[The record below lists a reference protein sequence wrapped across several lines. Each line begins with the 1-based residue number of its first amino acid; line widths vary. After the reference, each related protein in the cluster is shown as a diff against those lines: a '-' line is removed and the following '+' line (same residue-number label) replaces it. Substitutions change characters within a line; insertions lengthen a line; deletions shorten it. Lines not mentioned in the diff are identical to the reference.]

1 METEISFGAL
11 ISRRR
16 KALGLLQKELA
27 LQVGC
32 SVAGLQK
39 IERDERRPSR
49 AMAERLA
56 EALDVHADER
66 AMFIL
71 VARGERL
78 IERLLPVAEPIVP
91 TADLRP
97 ARGRVPL
104 PLSPTPL
111 FGREMELTAIG
122 RLLQDPQCRL
132 VTLTGPGGIGKTQL
146 AIELVTQQQGT
157 CADGGAFV
165 SLAPVVGREQMV
177 STIADALG
185 LVLYSASD
193 RADQLLAA
201 LRTKALL
208 LVLDNVEH
216 LLAESACVTL
226 ISNLVRDAPGVKLLV
241 TSREPLRLQA
251 EWVFEVQGLPLP
263 ESADPEALE
272 ASSAARLFLQR
283 ARQAQATFILAA
295 EEREAVRRICQL
307 VAGLPL
313 GIELAAAWVATLSCR
328 EIADEIQRTMDFL
341 ASTARDATDRHRS
354 IRAAFD
360 YSWALLSA
368 DEQRVLRNVAVFR
381 SGFGRGAAEYV
392 ANTTLPLLSA
402 LVSKSLLRRTSAGRY
417 DLHDLVRQYALDQ
430 LNRDAQ
436 AADEVRTRHCHYY
449 AQLLERRGATFK
461 GAEQPVVVAELMA
474 ELANVRLGWEW
485 AAAHALADELNQ
497 AADTLFW
504 LYESQSNCR
513 EGVPLFGQAVHS
525 LQSEDEP
532 TRDPTVDTDL
542 KRRLALGQAL
552 SYQGFFCY
560 RQGQHP
566 RGRDLLQRSRALLQP
581 LASSLPGRAA
591 LANTNAFLGM
601 VTYTMGDYGA
611 GQRLLEEGLAMK
623 RALDDRWGAALCLR
637 HLGLAAY
644 DQGAY
649 DEARR
654 LLGESLTLSRAIGSP
669 WSIAYSLN
677 VLGTAACAQ
686 GAYAEAQ
693 QLLHEALALSLTLAD
708 RYNTA
713 SAKSGLGMVYQAL
726 GNEPE
731 ARRCFEE
738 SLVIWREIG
747 EQGGLAQ
754 TLNRYGQ
761 SLSAQGDGPM
771 AWRCFLEALAMARN
785 AEIAPIVLDALLGV
799 AALQAEEGNVE
810 AALEMVV
817 HVLQDPAHTRGV
829 HNRAERLRANLE
841 TNLTGEQIGVIRA
854 RAQDMTRDALVRKLL
869 DAL

>member
-1 METEISFGAL
+1 METETSFGAL

-39 IERDERRPSR
+39 IERDERRPSH

-66 AMFIL
+66 AMFVL

-78 IERLLPVAEPIVP
+78 VERLLPVAEPSVP
-91 TADLRP
+91 VADLRP
-97 ARGRVPL
+97 ARGRVAL
-104 PLSPTPL
+104 PGSPTTL
-111 FGREMELTAIG
+111 LGRDMELTAIT
-122 RLLQDPQCRL
+122 RLLHDPQCRL
-132 VTLTGPGGIGKTQL
+132 VTLIGSGGIGKTQL

-157 CADGGAFV
+157 FADGGAFV
-165 SLAPVVGREQMV
+165 SLAPVAGREQMV

-185 LVLYSASD
+185 LVLYSATD
-193 RADQLLAA
+193 RADQLIAA
-201 LRTKALL
+201 LRAKALL

-216 LLAESACVTL
+216 LLPEAACVTL

-263 ESADPEALE
+263 ESADPDALE

-283 ARQAQATFILAA
+283 ARQAQASFVLAA
-295 EEREAVRRICQL
+295 EEREAVWRICQL
-307 VAGLPL
+307 VVGLPL

-328 EIADEIQRTMDFL
+328 EIADEIQRTIDFL
-341 ASTARDATDRHRS
+341 ASTARDAPDRHRS

-360 YSWALLSA
+360 HSWALLSA
-368 DEQRVLRNVAVFR
+368 EEQRVLRNVAVFR
-381 SGFGRGAAEYV
+381 GGFGREAAEYI
-392 ANTTLPLLSA
+392 AGATLPLLSA
-402 LVSKSLLRRTSAGRY
+402 LVSKSLLRRAPAGRY

-430 LNRDAQ
+430 LDRDAQ
-436 AADEVRTRHCHYY
+436 AAYEVRTRHCQYY
-449 AQLLERRGATFK
+449 ALLLERRGASFK
-461 GAEQPVVVAELMA
+461 GPEQPVVVAELMA
-474 ELANVRLGWEW
+474 ELANVRLAWEW
-485 AAAHALADELNQ
+485 AAAHACADQLYQ

-513 EGVPLFGQAVHS
+513 EGVPLFGLVVNNLQADQEAAGVEMG
-525 LQSEDEP
+525 SE
-532 TRDPTVDTDL
+532 
-542 KRRLALGQAL
+542 RRLALGQAL

-591 LANTNAFLGM
+591 LANASAFLGM
-601 VTYTMGDYGA
+601 VTYTMGDYPA
-611 GQRLLEEGLAMK
+611 GHHLLEEGLAMK
-623 RALDDRWGAALCLR
+623 RALHDRWGAALCLR
-637 HLGLAAY
+637 HLGLVAY

-649 DEARR
+649 AEARR
-654 LLGESLTLSRAIGSP
+654 LLGESLALSRAMGSP

-677 VLGTAACAQ
+677 VLATAACAQ

-693 QLLHEALALSLTLAD
+693 QLLHEALALSQALAD

-713 SAKSGLGMVYQAL
+713 SAKSGLGMVHQAL
-726 GNEPE
+726 GNELE
-731 ARRCFEE
+731 ARCCFEE
-738 SLVIWREIG
+738 SIAIWREIG
-747 EQGGLAQ
+747 ELGGLAQ

-761 SLSAQGDGPM
+761 SLIAQADERM
-771 AWRCFLEALAMARN
+771 ARSCFLEALAVARQ
-785 AEIAPIVLDALLGV
+785 AQITPIVLDALLGV
-799 AALQAEEGNVE
+799 ATLQAAEGNVE
-810 AALEMVV
+810 AALKVV
-817 HVLQDPAHTRGV
+817 LHVLRDPAQTQRV
-829 HNRAERLRANLE
+829 QNRAEQLHIRLEAG
-841 TNLTGEQIGVIRA
+841 LTAEQSDVIRVL
-854 RAQDMTRDALVRKLL
+854 AQGKTVDALVQELL
-869 DAL
+869 DAQ

>member
-1 METEISFGAL
+1 METETSFGAS

-32 SVAGLQK
+32 SVTAVQK

-56 EALDVHADER
+56 EALDVRADER
-66 AMFIL
+66 ATFVL

-78 IERLLPVAEPIVP
+78 IERLLPVSELVVPI
-91 TADLRP
+91 ADLRP
-97 ARGRVPL
+97 ARGRMAL
-104 PLSPTPL
+104 PVLSTTL
-111 FGREMELTAIG
+111 FGRDMELAAIS
-122 RLLQDPQCRL
+122 RLLHDPQCRL
-132 VTLTGPGGIGKTQL
+132 VTLIGPGGIGKTHL
-146 AIELVTQQQGT
+146 AIEVVTQQNARF
-157 CADGGAFV
+157 ADGGAFV

-185 LVLYSASD
+185 LVLYSATD
-193 RADQLLAA
+193 RAGQLIAA
-201 LRTKALL
+201 LRAKELL

-216 LLAESACVTL
+216 LLPDTACVTL
-226 ISNLVRDAPGVKLLV
+226 IRDLMRDAPGVKLLA

-263 ESADPEALE
+263 ESAEPDALE

-283 ARQAQATFILAA
+283 AGQAQVGFTLAA
-295 EEREAVRRICQL
+295 EERQALWQICQL

-313 GIELAAAWVATLSCR
+313 GIELAAAWVATLSCQ
-328 EIADEIQRTMDFL
+328 EIAHEIQRTMDFL
-341 ASTARDATDRHRS
+341 AATARDMPDRHRS
-354 IRAAFD
+354 IRAAFEH
-360 YSWALLSA
+360 SWALLSA
-368 DEQRVLRNVAVFR
+368 EEQCVLRNVAVFR
-381 SGFGRGAAEYV
+381 GGFGREAAEYV
-392 ANTTLPLLSA
+392 AGATLPLLSA
-402 LVSKSLLRRTSAGRY
+402 LVSKSLLRRAPAGRY

-430 LNRDAQ
+430 LDLDAQ
-436 AADEVRTRHCHYY
+436 AAAQIRTRHCQYY
-449 AQLLERRGATFK
+449 TLLLERRGATFK
-461 GAEQPVVVAELMA
+461 GPEQPAVVAELMA
-474 ELANVRLGWEW
+474 DLANVRLGWEW
-485 AAAHALADELNQ
+485 AAAHAFADELNQ

-513 EGVPLFGQAVHS
+513 EGVPLFGQAVDS
-525 LQSEDEP
+525 LQADSGAVMSP
-532 TRDPTVDTDL
+532 AVDTSSE
-542 KRRLALGQAL
+542 RRLALGQAL

-581 LASSLPGRAA
+581 MAGSLPGRAA

-601 VTYTMGDYGA
+601 VTYTMGDYPTGH
-611 GQRLLEEGLAMK
+611 RLLEEGLAMK
-623 RALDDRWGAALCLR
+623 RALDDRWGAAVCLR

-649 DEARR
+649 GEARR
-654 LLGESLTLSRAIGSP
+654 LLGESLNLSRAMGSP

-677 VLGTAACAQ
+677 VLGTAAYAQ

-693 QLLHEALALSLTLAD
+693 QLLQEGLALSQDLAD

-713 SAKSGLGMVYQAL
+713 SAQSSLGMVHQAL
-726 GNEPE
+726 EDGPE

-738 SLVIWREIG
+738 SIAIWREIG
-747 EQGGLAQ
+747 EQGSLAQ

-761 SLSAQGDGPM
+761 SLIAQADGPM
-771 AWRCFLEALAMARN
+771 ARRCFLEALAVARS
-785 AEIAPIVLDALLGV
+785 AEITPIMLDGLLGV
-799 AALQAEEGNVE
+799 AALQAQEDNVE
-810 AALEMVV
+810 AALEIVL
-817 HVLQDPAHTRGV
+817 HILQDPAHTHGV
-829 HNRAERLRANLE
+829 HNRAEQLHTDLE
-841 TNLTGEQIGVIRA
+841 ADLTAQQIDVIG
-854 RAQDMTRDALVRKLL
+854 TRVQSKSLDALVQGLL